1 MLIAVDLG
9 DQVLHIDFIKNGWT
23 EIVGDFLSVP
33 ADFRSNDSVG
43 HWEIKNG

>member
-1 MLIAVDLG
+1 MFIAVG
-9 DQVLHIDFIKNGWT
+9 FGNQVLLKDFIKNGWT

-33 ADFRSNDSVG
+33 ADFYSYDSVR